1 MMALGRLVRGVDAMD
16 MEEMEEKRPRFLWII
31 VVAVVAAAL
40 TIFILVQSGRMK
52 SKVADVEPVPSAVE
66 ETASGPGES
75 SWPTPE
81 TAAQPSGEEA
91 PTPAPV
97 KTAQAI
103 EASSPGRTV
112 PPPSKPQAE
121 TRAAQRESGAVRVS
135 EAGRFVVQVGSFKD
149 ERIAR
154 VQADKM
160 DRYGYQA
167 WVESADVPGK
177 GRYYRVRVGGFET
190 VTDAQRAAESLSR
203 QLGVGCW
210 VDNR

>member
-1 MMALGRLVRGVDAMD
+1 MD

-52 SKVADVEPVPSAVE
+52 SKVARVEPVPSAVD

-75 SWPTPE
+75 SWATPE
-81 TAAQPSGEEA
+81 AALSEERIPPAETAVEPSGKE
-91 PTPAPV
+91 TPAPK
-97 KTAQAI
+97 KTAQAV
-103 EASSPGRTV
+103 EASTPRRTV
-112 PPPSKPQAE
+112 PPPSRLQAE
-121 TRAAQRESGAVRVS
+121 TRAAQRESGAVPTS

-160 DRYGYQA
+160 ERYGYRA

-177 GRYYRVRVGGFET
+177 GRYYRVRIGGFET
-190 VTDAQRAAESLSR
+190 TTDAERVAESLSR
-203 QLGVGCW
+203 QLGVSCW